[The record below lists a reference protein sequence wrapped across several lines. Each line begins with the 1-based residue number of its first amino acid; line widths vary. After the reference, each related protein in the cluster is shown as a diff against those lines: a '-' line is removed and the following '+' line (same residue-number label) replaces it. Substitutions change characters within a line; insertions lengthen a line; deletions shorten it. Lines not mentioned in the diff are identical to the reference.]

1 MVGRINCWFDCHRRF
16 LPLAHPYRRNKTLFQ
31 HKKIVRDGPPPY
43 LTGQQIE
50 ADIDYY
56 GAQETVKVG
65 GNWHVPGNMPDG
77 YGVSHNWHKK
87 SIFWELPYWKDLLLR
102 HNLDVMHIEKNFFE
116 NIMNTLLNVP
126 GKTKDNKKS
135 RMDLPDICS
144 RSELHIKSN
153 GNVPVPIFRLSSEA
167 KTTLFDWVASE
178 VKFPDNYVSNLS
190 RCVERGQKFSGM
202 KSHDCHVFMQR
213 LLPFA
218 FAELLPANV
227 HEALAGNYKFI
238 IYIHML

>member
-1 MVGRINCWFDCHRRF
+1 MVGRVVGLTVIVAFFH
-16 LPLAHPYRRNKTLFQ
+16 LPIRTEEIRHCFGT
-31 HKKIVRDGPPPY
+31 KKIVRDGPPPY

-178 VKFPDNYVSNLS
+178 VKFPDGYVSNLS
-190 RCVERGQKFSGM
+190 RCVEQGQKFSGM

-213 LLPFA
+213 LLPFT

-227 HEALAGNYKFI
+227 HEALAGNYNFI

>member
-1 MVGRINCWFDCHRRF
+1 
-16 LPLAHPYRRNKTLFQ
+16 
-31 HKKIVRDGPPPY
+31 
-43 LTGQQIE
+43 
-50 ADIDYY
+50 
-56 GAQETVKVG
+56 
-65 GNWHVPGNMPDG
+65 
-77 YGVSHNWHKK
+77 
-87 SIFWELPYWKDLLLR
+87 
-102 HNLDVMHIEKNFFE
+102 
-116 NIMNTLLNVP
+116 MNTLLNVP
-126 GKTKDNKKS
+126 EKTKDNKKS

-153 GNVPVPIFRLSSEA
+153 GNVLVPIFRLSSEA

-178 VKFPDNYVSNLS
+178 VKFPDGYVSNLS

-227 HEALAGNYKFI
+227 HEALAGNYKTL

>member
-1 MVGRINCWFDCHRRF
+1 MVGRVVGLIVIVAFFHLPVRTEEIRR
-16 LPLAHPYRRNKTLFQ
+16 

-56 GAQETVKVG
+56 GAQETIKVG
-65 GNWHVPGNMPDG
+65 GNWHVPGNMSDG

-87 SIFWELPYWKDLLLR
+87 SIFWELPYWKNLLLR
-102 HNLDVMHIEKNFFE
+102 HNRDVIHIEKNFFE

-135 RMDLPDICS
+135 RKDLPDICS

-153 GNVPVPIFRLSSEA
+153 GNVHVPIFRLSSEA

-178 VKFPDNYVSNLS
+178 VKFPD
-190 RCVERGQKFSGM
+190 G
-202 KSHDCHVFMQR
+202 
-213 LLPFA
+213 
-218 FAELLPANV
+218 
-227 HEALAGNYKFI
+227 
-238 IYIHML
+238 